1 MDDSSTGSILDRLN
15 EYLHAEHESEQL
27 EKIPQST
34 YTDVAIHMRK
44 IRENTNQ
51 GKNNIISLLK
61 SKEEDLL
68 YRLTK
73 RLLEIRIKKVLE
85 NYQKNI
91 NDAHLTSEETY
102 ILEPINQHQK
112 RLDKVERSLANGQ
125 TALLEIISEN
135 TSSKY
140 TVIRVLNKMPS
151 TIGADLGRYGPF
163 EAEDITVMPIDNASL
178 LFKQGLAQEVEL
190 DFD

>member
-61 SKEEDLL
+61 SKEENLL

-85 NYQKNI
+85 NYQK
-91 NDAHLTSEETY
+91 
-102 ILEPINQHQK
+102 

-125 TALLEIISEN
+125 TALLETISEN

-163 EAEDITVMPIDNASL
+163 EAEDITVMPIDNARL